1 MREIIKPALV
11 LLAICVAMAAVLAFV
26 FDATKPVIAARA
38 AADQKAAMAAVLPQ
52 ATSFVDLYNSD
63 DPAKSTLP
71 ALLDTLNKLPVNQ
84 EKALKFSDVEIG
96 KDQSGATVGVVCTSL
111 SQGYSP
117 SGVVVIVGI
126 STTGTLT
133 GVRIGDQNETPGLGS
148 KVLDLNGEFMKQLNG
163 TNLTPKE
170 TSGGTFVQLVKN
182 KPAGAPPEQID
193 AVTGATFSSRAVTR
207 GVEAAFETA
216 HAILSAGGQL

>member
-11 LLAICVAMAAVLAFV
+11 LLAICAAMAAVLAFV
-26 FDATKPVIAARA
+26 FEATKPVIAARA

-52 ATSFVDLYNSD
+52 AASFVDLYNAD
-63 DPAKSTLP
+63 EPAKSTQP
-71 ALLDTLNKLPVNQ
+71 ALIGTLKKLPVNQ
-84 EKALKFSDVEIG
+84 ENALKFSDVELG
-96 KDQSGATVGVVCTSL
+96 KDKTGATVGAVCTSL

-117 SGVVVIVGI
+117 SGVVIIVGI
-126 STTGTLT
+126 STAGTVT

-170 TSGGTFVQLVKN
+170 TSGGTFLQLVKN

-207 GVEAAFETA
+207 GVEAALEAA